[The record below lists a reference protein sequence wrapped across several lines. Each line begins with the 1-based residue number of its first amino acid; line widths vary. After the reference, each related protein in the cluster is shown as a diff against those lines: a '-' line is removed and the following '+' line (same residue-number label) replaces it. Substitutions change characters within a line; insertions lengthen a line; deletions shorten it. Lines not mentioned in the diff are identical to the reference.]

1 MKITLYTTKDFQLA
15 TVHNIIGGNT
25 PPRLPRTAQS
35 ALPEPVHCHWESD
48 RQALYGGLYD
58 SD

>member
-1 MKITLYTTKDFQLA
+1 MQITLYTTKDFQLGS
-15 TVHNIIGGNT
+15 VHNIIGGYT
-25 PPRLPRTAQS
+25 PPPPRTTAQS
-35 ALPEPVHCHWESD
+35 ALAEPVHCHWESD